1 MAKKQNISDTILNK
15 FNKPQ
20 FQPGAAVCFYW
31 MGRIQYGYVT
41 TIGVFST
48 WYNRAIKLGIRVV
61 LNMRGKRPNIT
72 QDTSTSQPLRHSDQT
87 SSLDASKSS
96 LTPEQLQQYLLTP
109 EGQTM
114 KAEMTI
120 RVADQMLET
129 LAQKSQ
135 KQDPN
140 DLAATWMISLALLEC
155 TVALQKNQKFLEN
168 QS

>member
-1 MAKKQNISDTILNK
+1 
-15 FNKPQ
+15 
-20 FQPGAAVCFYW
+20 
-31 MGRIQYGYVT
+31 
-41 TIGVFST
+41 
-48 WYNRAIKLGIRVV
+48 
-61 LNMRGKRPNIT
+61 
-72 QDTSTSQPLRHSDQT
+72 
-87 SSLDASKSS
+87 
-96 LTPEQLQQYLLTP
+96 
-109 EGQTM
+109 M

>member
-1 MAKKQNISDTILNK
+1 
-15 FNKPQ
+15 
-20 FQPGAAVCFYW
+20 
-31 MGRIQYGYVT
+31 
-41 TIGVFST
+41 
-48 WYNRAIKLGIRVV
+48 
-61 LNMRGKRPNIT
+61 
-72 QDTSTSQPLRHSDQT
+72 
-87 SSLDASKSS
+87 
-96 LTPEQLQQYLLTP
+96 
-109 EGQTM
+109 M

-135 KQDPN
+135 KQDPT